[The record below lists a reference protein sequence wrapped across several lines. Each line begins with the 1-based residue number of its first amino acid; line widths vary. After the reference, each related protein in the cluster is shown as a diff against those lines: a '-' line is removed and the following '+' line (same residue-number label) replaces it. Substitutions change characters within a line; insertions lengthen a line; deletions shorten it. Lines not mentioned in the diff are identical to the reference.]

1 LLIWSNSLP
10 VILELRKSAW
20 KLAVWSRDVSAS
32 QRQLV
37 STLKTR
43 NGQSTSQ
50 EIRIDTSDLVDNLPL
65 MGISSSAIF
74 LKDPIFFEN
83 KLYEF
88 EFAFDEGVSTPS
100 VLHRLVSIEDSFREV
115 PNGLRG
121 TINFGNDVGWFKFV
135 IKYQLNNKIIE
146 EPISFLVFPTKLDM
160 LNDLNGINF
169 SIDQIYPLWRFSFAQ
184 KTDQE
189 LQKEKK
195 PHEKFPLLWLALFQS
210 LRIELL
216 NNVRIIL
223 STPHSRLKTSIRS
236 VSLDRLK
243 GKLSPKLE
251 TSVAN
256 ALHNSEI
263 QKKFNLEIKKLSL
276 NTQENQFVLMVL
288 RDCRNALANFY
299 LLAKRQNGSPE
310 NQKISNSFFNEIQDW
325 ISALDSRISNSMFF
339 EVGRFRGMER
349 ESLVLHQKPGYAGVY
364 RVWLQLKEYLT
375 VFGHQ
380 SAISIK
386 SISELYE
393 VWCFLEIREIL
404 LSLGFVE
411 VGNSTANLRLRGV
424 EKELKDGL
432 GAAFVFTRSD
442 GLQVRLAHEPEFK
455 KPASKLNSIYSWNAI
470 QRPDIVL
477 QVNFPD
483 GEKIHWIFDAK
494 YRIDNASDQK
504 GKDLVPEDAINQMHR
519 YRDALI
525 QLDRNEHGQPIL
537 SRPFIGAFV
546 LFPGWYSEE
555 EQNSSSLNPYS
566 EAIETVGI
574 GAFPALPGHK
584 NGWLRTF
591 LSTQLNVSAH
601 HQLAPDLQL
610 AQRFVRIPP
619 TGLEL
624 KRTGDLIFIATT
636 GVSRRQDYLQSFI
649 DGNARWYHTRSKTIE
664 GGNISHAVMNDI
676 SHVVVLVP
684 SSGNSVSARYL
695 YQVKSVSIKNRN
707 EISPDQSGTAVPSD
721 SGDYWLFEL
730 GSSIKLSSTL
740 TLSAEIHFRFGICS
754 ESQLPRVKS
763 WEDISSRYS
772 FLQ

>member
-1 LLIWSNSLP
+1 MP
-10 VILELRKSAW
+10 VLLELRKSAW
-20 KLAVWSRDVSAS
+20 KLAVWSRDISAA
-32 QRQLV
+32 QRQLG

-43 NGQSTSQ
+43 SGESTSQ
-50 EIRIDTSDLVDNLPL
+50 EIRVGTSDLIDNFPL
-65 MGISSSAIF
+65 VGISSSGIF

-88 EFAFDEGVSTPS
+88 EFTFDKSVVSPK
-100 VLHRLVSIEDSFREV
+100 VIHRLVSIEDSFREV

-121 TINFGNDVGWFKFV
+121 MINFGNDVGWFKFV
-135 IKYQLNNKIIE
+135 INYLQNGRIVQ

-160 LNDLNGINF
+160 LNDLNEINF

-195 PHEKFPLLWLALFQS
+195 SHEKFPLLWFSLFQS

-216 NNVRIIL
+216 HNVRIVL
-223 STPHSRLKTSIRS
+223 NTPHSRLKTSIRS
-236 VSLDRLK
+236 VRLDRLK
-243 GKLSPKLE
+243 GKLNPKLE
-251 TSVAN
+251 TSVSN
-256 ALHNSEI
+256 ALHNAER
-263 QKKFNLEIKKLSL
+263 QKKFNLEVKKLSL
-276 NTQENQFVLMVL
+276 NTPENQFVLMVL
-288 RDCRNALANFY
+288 RDCRHALVNFSQ
-299 LLAKRQNGSPE
+299 LAKRQNGTLE
-310 NQKISNSFFNEIQDW
+310 NQRVSDSFFNELQNW
-325 ISALDSRISNSMFF
+325 IAALDNQISNSMFVD
-339 EVGRFRGMER
+339 VGRFRGMER

-375 VFGHQ
+375 VFGNH
-380 SAISIK
+380 SAISVK
-386 SISELYE
+386 SIAELYE

-404 LSLGFVE
+404 LSLGFIE
-411 VGNSTANLRLRGV
+411 IENSTANLRLRGV

-432 GAAFVFTRSD
+432 GTAFIFKRSD
-442 GLQVRLAHEPEFK
+442 GLQVRLAHEPEYK
-455 KPASKLNSIYSWNAI
+455 KPESKLKSIYSWNAV

-494 YRIDNASDQK
+494 YRVDTFSDK
-504 GKDLVPEDAINQMHR
+504 NDKDLVPEDAINQMHR

-525 QLDRNEHGQPIL
+525 QLDRNEQGHSIL

-546 LFPGWYSEE
+546 LFPGWYSED
-555 EQNSSSLNPYS
+555 EQNSSSLNPYA

-584 NGWLRTF
+584 NGWLRMF
-591 LSTQLNVSAH
+591 LTTQLNVTGQ
-601 HQLAPDLQL
+601 HQQAPDLQL
-610 AQRFVRIPP
+610 AQRSVRIPP

-624 KRTGDLIFIATT
+624 KRVGDLIFVATT
-636 GVSRRQDYLQSFI
+636 GENRKQDYLKSFL
-649 DGNARWYHTRSKTIE
+649 DGNAKWYHTRNKTIE
-664 GGNISHAVMNDI
+664 GGNISYAVMKDI

-684 SSGNSVSARYL
+684 SSGNGVYAKHL
-695 YQVKSVSIKNRN
+695 FQVKSVSIKNRN
-707 EISPDQSGTAVPSD
+707 EISSDQSGTDLPSD
-721 SGDYWLFEL
+721 DGLYWLFEL
-730 GSSIKLSSTL
+730 GSSLKLSSTL
-740 TLSAEIHFRFGICS
+740 TLSAESHFRFGICS
-754 ESQLPRVKS
+754 KSQLAEAKA